1 MFFFLATP
9 EYDNIQ
15 SNITKVR
22 VHLNTGIAE
31 IFDQH
36 QDLMGR
42 VENDI
47 VEVEALNENR
57 LEKFTFV
64 LQDGIFV
71 VSTKGLDPKDSRGT
85 GVYIY
90 ARQAKVLN
98 SDFSLEEITK
108 KYEQKSAELEI
119 QNQKYN
125 EAGATSVLGKS
136 IAPKVLLLESE
147 VKYFERV
154 ISIAKSL
161 KTKA

>member
-9 EYDNIQ
+9 EYNNIQ

-36 QDLMGR
+36 QDLMGK

-47 VEVEALNENR
+47 VEVETLNDNR
-57 LEKFTFV
+57 VEKFLFI

-71 VSTKGLDPKDSRGT
+71 VSTKGLDPKNSTGT

-90 ARQAKVLN
+90 ARQARVIN
-98 SDFSLEEITK
+98 SDFSLEEVAK
-108 KYEQKSAELEI
+108 KYEQKSTELEI

-125 EAGATSVLGKS
+125 EAGSNSALGKS
-136 IAPKVLLLESE
+136 LATKILLIESE

-154 ISIAKSL
+154 MAIVKSL